1 MNPYLLP
8 GTANRPHA
16 PLCPFETTEHEKY
29 YVPVDNTQVAFE
41 RFREEIGDA
50 ESLRQE
56 GRLVVATGQ
65 QGCGKTSL
73 INRCATWLAE
83 ALPHGEI
90 ISLVDESSASDPIEH
105 RLTLVYEC
113 LLADLAERRV
123 LTTEQ
128 LQELAERRDNLE
140 LGYRTLS
147 SRLDALESDLVL
159 IVVLPPSEDLV
170 REIEHYAR
178 FARRKILFFAESS
191 YVDYVDRHWA
201 QIRRAC
207 RAEPV
212 LLKVG
217 PLEDGDG
224 WLFAQSR
231 QELHPDAGVYPKVSE
246 ETMLRVTTRGYP
258 TSIGQLQTLLHGV
271 YEDLR
276 RRSPED
282 LALRSPELSYEEIT
296 DYFFRLMRT
305 PGEDTTR

>member
-1 MNPYLLP
+1 MNPYLVP
-8 GTANRPHA
+8 GTTGRPQA
-16 PLCPFETTEHEKY
+16 PLCPYETNEHEKY
-29 YVPVDNTQVAFE
+29 YVPVDNTQAAFE
-41 RFREEIGDA
+41 RFQEEIGDTA
-50 ESLRQE
+50 SLLHE

-73 INRCATWLAE
+73 INRCAAWLAE
-83 ALPHGEI
+83 HLGYGEI

-113 LLADLAERRV
+113 LLADLARLRV
-123 LTTEQ
+123 LSSDQ
-128 LQELAERRDNLE
+128 LQELAELRDRLD

-147 SRLDALESDLVL
+147 NRLDALDSGLAL
-159 IVVLPPSEDLV
+159 IVVLPSSEDLV

-212 LLKVG
+212 LLRVG
-217 PLEDGDG
+217 PLDDGDG
-224 WLFAQSR
+224 WLFARAR
-231 QELHPDAGVYPKVSE
+231 QELHPDAGVYPKVTE
-246 ETMLRVTTRGYP
+246 ETMLRVTTSGYP
-258 TSIGQLQTLLHGV
+258 RSIGQLQTLLHGV

-276 RRSPED
+276 RRSPEE